1 MAQPEQFVSEG
12 AQPANGAMRKD
23 LYYPGLA
30 IVVAL
35 AFAANA
41 WFFYRQGREE
51 ALNPDSA
58 ATPPATIAWT
68 VPVTSPTPAAGE
80 PGAGATSAAQ
90 QSIAASETA
99 EPAADAANAD
109 RPATKR
115 SARAKPAQRML
126 AKSAKPAAPS
136 TMKFV
141 DRGVALL
148 SHPKPAYPLPALRD
162 REQGT
167 VLVLAQVDVSG
178 RVSDARI
185 ARRSGSAILDRAAT
199 NEVRHWQFEPAL
211 HNGQPVVA
219 SVQVPV
225 SYRLQD

>member
-1 MAQPEQFVSEG
+1 MAQSEQFAMQNGPRASETT
-12 AQPANGAMRKD
+12 RKD
-23 LYYPGLA
+23 LYYPGLV

-51 ALNPDSA
+51 ATNADSA

-68 VPVTSPTPAAGE
+68 VPASSLSSTPSGADAAPGGTAQPVAAAG
-80 PGAGATSAAQ
+80 
-90 QSIAASETA
+90 
-99 EPAADAANAD
+99 DAANANK
-109 RPATKR
+109 PAPKR
-115 SARAKPAQRML
+115 IARAKPANRML
-126 AKSAKPAAPS
+126 AKATKPAAPS
-136 TMKFV
+136 AMKPA

-148 SHPKPAYPLPALRD
+148 SHPKPAYPMSALRD

-167 VLVLAQVDVSG
+167 VLVLARVDVTG
-178 RVSDARI
+178 HVSDAHITRH
-185 ARRSGSAILDRAAT
+185 SGSTILDRAAM